1 MDVVSLCPFRVGAV
15 TWQPRRGAWAI
26 TVVCK
31 ATYRLLPVEAP
42 LAEQQEA
49 PADEDLVPFKGHA
62 DVLLVGHAHAHW
74 QEPGRSVIARLGVG
88 SIDRSVEVSADR
100 VDRAV
105 RLSATA
111 DHLRDD
117 ERIVLEHLHPEHP
130 RIATALPGLRP
141 RAFHEPRPGAPGKS
155 LELTCDTLSIDADR
169 QICTLL
175 WRLSLP
181 LEHPAQPGRILIGME
196 RRGQRLGW
204 SDIERLISAQ
214 IEETDDGS
222 ALDAFDFGAPPRPPA
237 RPAPPS
243 SPAAPGALDDE
254 DPVTAE
260 LLQRGRG
267 TMIMPDAA
275 ASHVRAGPPSRTP
288 APSAPAMPMSAPPAR
303 PSAPA
308 VAAFAPS
315 PAPSAPA
322 PAPAFGQ
329 PQAPSSPPRDR
340 EVLDLLWYD
349 PTPGAPPEAKD
360 RRAVNTVLTRAAPID
375 PDALGAAL
383 AGATREDGSFV
394 PPLVLVTGELLFP
407 FDEVEVLK
415 ATLTAVTPHLVDA
428 PIDRHLR
435 EAVDRAQALLA
446 SPAAHA
452 AAQLAEELTAPL
464 REAFA
469 RAYPAPAPGHLDL
482 AIERMLITQ
491 RWFQRRAV
499 IGEPSLRALLIPL
512 GNAGPRVPTYL
523 PEAAAARLPLS
534 QRFRARLLAEV
545 HLPQDARDGHPLALR
560 VAAIARAHPLPA
572 RR

>member
-15 TWQPRRGAWAI
+15 TWQPRRAAWAI

-31 ATYRLLPVEAP
+31 ATYRLLPIESP
-42 LAEQQEA
+42 LADQQE
-49 PADEDLVPFKGHA
+49 PPVEEDLVPFKGHA
-62 DVLLVGHAHAHW
+62 DVLLVGHAHAHR
-74 QEPGRSVIARLGVG
+74 QEPGRSVVARLAVG
-88 SIDRSVEVSADR
+88 AADKSVEISADR
-100 VDRAV
+100 IDRVV
-105 RLSATA
+105 RLSATV
-111 DHLRDD
+111 DHLRED
-117 ERIVLEHLHPEHP
+117 ERIVLEHLHAEHP
-130 RIATALPGLRP
+130 RIATALPGVRP
-141 RAFHEPRPGAPGKS
+141 RAFHEPRPGATGQS
-155 LELTCDTLSIDADR
+155 LELTCDTLSIDTDR
-169 QICTLL
+169 QICSLL

-181 LEHPAQPGRILIGME
+181 LEHPAQPGRILIGLE

-237 RPAPPS
+237 RPASPS
-243 SPAAPGALDDE
+243 SPAALDDE

-260 LLQRGRG
+260 LLARGRG
-267 TMIMPDAA
+267 TLVMPDAA
-275 ASHVRAGPPSRTP
+275 ASHVRTGPPPRTP
-288 APSAPAMPMSAPPAR
+288 APSAPAMPISAPPAR

-308 VAAFAPS
+308 AASFAPS

-322 PAPAFGQ
+322 PAFGPPAT
-329 PQAPSSPPRDR
+329 PSSPSRER

-360 RRAVNTVLTRAAPID
+360 RRAVNAVLTRAAPID
-375 PDALGAAL
+375 PDALTAAL
-383 AGATREDGSFV
+383 AGAARDDGSFV

-415 ATLTAVTPHLVDA
+415 ATLTAVTPHLAADHVD
-428 PIDRHLR
+428 RRLQ
-435 EAVDRAQALLA
+435 EVVDRARALLA

-452 AAQLAEELTAPL
+452 AAQLAEELTASL

-469 RAYPAPAPGHLDL
+469 RAHPAPAPGHLDL

-491 RWFQRRAV
+491 RGFQRRAV
-499 IGEPSLRALLIPL
+499 LGEPSLRALLLPL
-512 GNAGPRVPTYL
+512 SGAGTRVPTYV

-534 QRFRARLLAEV
+534 QRLRARLLAEV

-560 VAAIARAHPLPA
+560 VAAIARMHPLPA